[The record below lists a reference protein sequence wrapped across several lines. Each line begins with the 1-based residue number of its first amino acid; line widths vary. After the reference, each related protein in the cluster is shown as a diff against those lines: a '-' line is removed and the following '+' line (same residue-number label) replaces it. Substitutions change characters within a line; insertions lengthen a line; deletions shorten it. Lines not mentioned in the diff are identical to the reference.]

1 MKGQDRELKEVLTL
15 WTRVLKMEKKN
26 KSFDFCSVLSDG
38 CVFGGVAAQLSG
50 ARASFHPEEN
60 LVLLL

>member
-1 MKGQDRELKEVLTL
+1 MDQSFKDGK
-15 WTRVLKMEKKN
+15 KKN
-26 KSFDFCSVLSDG
+26 KSFDFCSVCQMD
-38 CVFGGVAAQLSG
+38 VFGGVAAQLSG

>member
-1 MKGQDRELKEVLTL
+1 MDQSFKDGK
-15 WTRVLKMEKKN
+15 KKN